1 MRMVCPKLIP
11 LALTA
16 ILAASGCFHT
26 HTFLPTGRPGIVEGS
41 NRPISSL
48 SGRRVL
54 VLSPVSLQQVAP
66 DVTLET
72 TAAPSAAGATATG
85 VLQTEDYNLAVS
97 AAERALLDSGWQPMT
112 QAVLARAGQDQ
123 ELQGGIATLRRDG
136 QLSPLQVALLLAR
149 HSGTDLLM
157 LIRLV
162 KLAER
167 ERIGQPHLCG
177 PGVVVF
183 EAATDVVIVSSQTG
197 DVLWSGRSLVDS
209 RDLLRGPTSFGQT
222 ECGVPSLT
230 NQTEPDVFCVPPYD
244 ADQPSAC
251 VPREGSRLVERA
263 VELVVRRLSELASS
277 AMNSAGGATAGEA
290 CQPGQERSADTQGH
304 CCWPGQ
310 AWSGAR
316 QSCVGDA
323 TCGEGF
329 QPDGQ
334 GGCVVAGCRPGQ
346 VSSADTQGH
355 CCWPGQAWSSA
366 RNACV
371 GAPEC
376 PSGMMAAGADCR

>member
-1 MRMVCPKLIP
+1 
-11 LALTA
+11 
-16 ILAASGCFHT
+16 
-26 HTFLPTGRPGIVEGS
+26 
-41 NRPISSL
+41 
-48 SGRRVL
+48 
-54 VLSPVSLQQVAP
+54 
-66 DVTLET
+66 
-72 TAAPSAAGATATG
+72 
-85 VLQTEDYNLAVS
+85 
-97 AAERALLDSGWQPMT
+97 
-112 QAVLARAGQDQ
+112 
-123 ELQGGIATLRRDG
+123 
-136 QLSPLQVALLLAR
+136 
-149 HSGTDLLM
+149 M

-167 ERIGQPHLCG
+167 ERTLQCRGG
-177 PGVVVF
+177 SGVVVF
-183 EAATDVVIVSSQTG
+183 EAATDVVVVSSQTG

-209 RDLLRGPTSFGQT
+209 RDLLRGPTSF
-222 ECGVPSLT
+222 ERIACNLPSLT
-230 NQTEPDVFCVPPYD
+230 NRTEPEVFCAVPMQDTDEPRT
-244 ADQPSAC
+244 AC

-277 AMNSAGGATAGEA
+277 AMSSAGGATAGDA

-346 VSSADTQGH
+346 VNSADTQGH

-371 GAPEC
+371 GTPDC